1 MTIKVKVCRCPACG
15 DDIYSRAQHDFRA
28 CTCGAIFVDGG
39 FEPYA
44 PRYGFLIETRLG
56 MKSIYIQELEI
67 SADKRILF
75 DDYNSGTD
83 RFGKIT
89 AEERYHKWVQSK
101 EAVDGQGTHERQ

>member
-1 MTIKVKVCRCPACG
+1 MAIKVKACRCPACG

-28 CTCGAIFVDGG
+28 CSCGAIFVDGG

-44 PRYGFLIETRLG
+44 PRYGFLKDTHLG
-56 MKSIYIQELEI
+56 MKNIYIHELEVG
-67 SADKRILF
+67 ADKKILF

-89 AEERYHKWVQSK
+89 AEDRYNHWVQSK
-101 EAVDGQGTHERQ
+101 EAVNGKRAQEGQ